1 MAYTPATNL
10 TTTVGFDHLATVYY
24 ERTGLDILR
33 KKTIMSMLADPSV
46 QALPQGNGK
55 TVQMFRMGQFASSTT
70 PKTEGTVGTGLSMS
84 SATIS
89 ATVAQYADF
98 LTFSDMLVDT
108 AINPMVESGVTEL
121 SYRAALMVDDIIKAE
136 VDSAATSVALLDSF
150 FSVKDLAHVATL
162 FQGVDAQ
169 PFSNGV
175 FPCIAHPY
183 VTFDLIN
190 DPAMGGFL
198 SLVTPDSS
206 AQGADRLN
214 SREDRGFVL
223 QKHGVAVHES
233 TNVTVNAAATPDTHN
248 IYYAANQGLGIIDLA
263 GRGPSRVQDPK
274 TQRFNIAVGN
284 SLGPDKADPE
294 GVIRSFA
301 SFNFVFVAKAL
312 DGGTRLKK
320 TAATSSIIS
329 T

>member
-1 MAYTPATNL
+1 MAYTPATN
-10 TTTVGFDHLATVYY
+10 TTATSGISHLATVYY
-24 ERTGLDILR
+24 ERTGLDVLR

-46 QALPQGNGK
+46 RALPQNNGK
-55 TVQMFRMGQFASSTT
+55 TVQMYRYSSFSSNTST
-70 PKTEGTVGTGLSMS
+70 KTEGTVGSGLSLS
-84 SATIS
+84 TNTIS

-108 AINPMVESGVTEL
+108 AIDPIVENGVKEL
-121 SYRAALMVDDIIKAE
+121 SYRAALSTDDIIKAE
-136 VDSAATSVALLDSF
+136 VDSAATSVSLLDTY

-183 VTFDLIN
+183 VTFDLVN

-198 SLVTPDSS
+198 SMVTPDAS

-223 QKHGVAVHES
+223 QKHGVSVYES
-233 TNVTVNAAATPDTHN
+233 TNVTVDATATPDTHN
-248 IYYAANQGLGIIDLA
+248 IYYAANEGLGIIDLA
-263 GRGPSRVQDPK
+263 GRGPSRVMDPK
-274 TQRFNIAVGN
+274 KQQFSVNVSR
-284 SLGPDKADPE
+284 SLGSDKADPE
-294 GVIRSFA
+294 GVIRAFA
-301 SFNFVFVAKAL
+301 SYNFVFVAKAL

-320 TAATSSIIS
+320 TAAISSIIS
-329 T
+329 S